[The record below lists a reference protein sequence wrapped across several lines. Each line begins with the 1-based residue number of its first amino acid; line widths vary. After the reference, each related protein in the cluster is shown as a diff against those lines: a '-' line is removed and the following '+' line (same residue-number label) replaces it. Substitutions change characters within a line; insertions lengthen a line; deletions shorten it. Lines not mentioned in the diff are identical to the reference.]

1 MINKSLKATVRE
13 DIGSNTTKKVRK
25 EFLIPGVVYRKG
37 EGTRSIT
44 VDALEFNKLFKQVGT
59 SAILDLEVEGEVI
72 PAIVKSVQRDPVKG
86 QIIHIDLQKLDMQQ
100 RIKLEVP
107 ISLLHRDK
115 IVLQP
120 SVLMQMLDSVEIE
133 CLPGNI
139 PESIGVDVSGMNF
152 ATPLY
157 VKDLEIMKDEMIS
170 VLTDPEAIICSLNK
184 PTVIAD
190 EDEETPETEAA
201 EA

>member
-100 RIKLEVP
+100 RIKLKFQYHCFIE
-107 ISLLHRDK
+107 IKSYYNRLYLCRCW
-115 IVLQP
+115 IRWRL
-120 SVLMQMLDSVEIE
+120 SVFQGI
-133 CLPGNI
+133 
-139 PESIGVDVSGMNF
+139 F
-152 ATPLY
+152 
-157 VKDLEIMKDEMIS
+157 
-170 VLTDPEAIICSLNK
+170 LNQ
-184 PTVIAD
+184 
-190 EDEETPETEAA
+190 
-201 EA
+201 